1 MANLCTPAEIRHNR
15 ILRGLP
21 LAVRDSLRE
30 RLRRVPL
37 SMSAVLHQPGEPLT
51 HVYFPVS
58 GVISMLTVLGDGSAV
73 EIATV
78 GNEGMVDLAA
88 FLGLASSESRLL
100 VQVPGEALRMPI
112 DDFQL
117 KLAGSPILRTVLG
130 TYSFELFTLVAQ
142 SSACNRKHSIRQQC
156 ARWVLMT
163 HDRVDS
169 DQFPITHEFLAE
181 ILGVTRP
188 SVTYA
193 LRPLKLGGVLDY
205 HRGYMTVL
213 DRPGLEAVS
222 CECYGL
228 IRDRFDQM
236 PGATAGAGRL
246 LSSGLRA
253 TKKDTDTATGSKE
266 QR

>member
-1 MANLCTPAEIRHNR
+1 MGT
-15 ILRGLP
+15 
-21 LAVRDSLRE
+21 
-30 RLRRVPL
+30 
-37 SMSAVLHQPGEPLT
+37 VLHQPGEPLT

-58 GVISMLTVLGDGSAV
+58 GVISMLTVLADGSAV

-88 FLGLASSESRLL
+88 FLGLVSSESRLL

-112 DDFQL
+112 EDFQL
-117 KLAGSPILRTVLG
+117 KLAESRILRTVLG

-142 SSACNRKHSIRQQC
+142 SSACNRKHSIKQQC

-163 HDRVDS
+163 HDRVDG
-169 DQFPITHEFLAE
+169 DEFPITHEFLAE

-188 SVTYA
+188 SVTRA
-193 LRPLKLGGVLDY
+193 LRPLKLGSVLDY
-205 HRGYMTVL
+205 RLGSMKVL
-213 DRPGLEAVS
+213 DRLGLEAMS

-228 IRDRFDQM
+228 IRARFDRM

-253 TKKDTDTATGSKE
+253 AKKDTDTARGSGK
-266 QR
+266 RR